1 MDLSSHKIDVR
12 GESKDVLCSEQ
23 ELLAWMDCIYQE
35 YTCIKEESNAWFIS
49 IAFISKEEMQ
59 DLNKSFTG
67 EDRPTN
73 VLSFPNDLNIRNEM
87 GLGDIAIC
95 SELIKEESDS
105 QNKQIKDHLIHIF
118 IHGVLHLLGYNHEK
132 DSSATEMESL
142 EVKILKKIG
151 VADPY

>member
-1 MDLSSHKIDVR
+1 MDLSSHKIDVH

-87 GLGDIAIC
+87 GLGEVYPSGNRYQITRINLSSGQQVNEGDLLFVIKP
-95 SELIKEESDS
+95 LIEE
-105 QNKQIKDHLIHIF
+105 
-118 IHGVLHLLGYNHEK
+118 EE
-132 DSSATEMESL
+132 A
-142 EVKILKKIG
+142 
-151 VADPY
+151 A